1 MTISRIFSVCAAAL
15 VVFACHAPALEE
27 EIRLPEKQESVVV
40 PERTTIPF
48 SLQVSTEATKV
59 SYAGGSYQFKEG
71 DKLHVKGVTRTD
83 IEGDLTQNGD
93 VWSGDLSYLTSEGVP
108 ADNTALKVTL
118 VHADNTDTESYA
130 SAIVGS
136 DNVSEVTTAN
146 LLQYAVEHYSLFTA
160 DVTFETTSAALKQ
173 QATFLDVKV
182 TFKFDGTHEVGGG
195 GDAKINLYTSLGDV
209 LAHTAFVRQSET
221 SHNYDV
227 HFMAVIPGDA
237 PKDAFTLTV
246 VDRAITF
253 SNNDNLER
261 NKKYTV
267 TREIIYGPQL
277 GDPLWSDGTYGRM
290 THPDPSATIIGII
303 VYVNHSYTPETEE
316 ANIDNAITE
325 AAAGYG
331 HGLVMALHNVAAG
344 SGEVAG
350 LWGNDNGARW
360 CLSGGNGVLRTGT
373 TVTTPKETLGIK
385 ALNGL
390 ANTNAI
396 VEALGANSAAYL
408 AQNYAAAAA
417 PANTSGWFLPSIG
430 QWLYTISIDGFGGA
444 DPAHTWKNNN
454 GKNWLNEGSIGDLV
468 RVINNSGST
477 ENLLVKSLN
486 DRLETL
492 KSQFAPDD
500 ANFYDAFGWSV
511 NGEFGDNYW
520 TSSEYDPSYAFRMN
534 LGSVEP
540 KNGSTKYS
548 TIKPKQESKT
558 STYTYKQGFIMRIR
572 PFLAF

>member
-182 TFKFDGTHEVGGG
+182 TFIFDGTHEMGSGGNARI
-195 GDAKINLYTSLGDV
+195 DLVTSLGPV
-209 LAHTAFVRQSET
+209 RSNTAFVRQSET
-221 SHNYDV
+221 SNRYDV
-227 HFMAVIPGDA
+227 HFMAVIPGGQS
-237 PKDAFTLTV
+237 KDAFTLSV
-246 VDRAITF
+246 VDRVITF
-253 SNNDNLER
+253 SDNATLEG

-267 TREIIYGPQL
+267 TREIEFVPQL
-277 GDPLWSDGTYGRM
+277 GDPFWNDGSYGRM
-290 THPDPSATIIGII
+290 DHPDENARIVGII
-303 VYVNHSYTPETEE
+303 VYVNRDKTDE
-316 ANIDNAITE
+316 IGNAITE
-325 AAAGYG
+325 HTIINGEDHYG
-331 HGLVMALHNVAAG
+331 HGLVMALHNADEGVPWSNASTDKQCTG
-344 SGEVAG
+344 SNITRPGQTTAV
-350 LWGNDNGARW
+350 NN
-360 CLSGGNGVLRTGT
+360 LSGF
-373 TVTTPKETLGIK
+373 K
-385 ALNGL
+385 
-390 ANTNAI
+390 NTQSI
-396 VEALGANSAAYL
+396 IDALGEGAVSAASRAKAYGVSV
-408 AQNYAAAAA
+408 
-417 PANTSGWFLPSIG
+417 PAEYTTGWFLPSVG
-430 QWLYTISIDGFGGA
+430 QWMYTISTEGFGGA
-444 DPAHTWKNNN
+444 NPSSEWINGNHKLWLENGSLNDLIYVMDNKN
-454 GKNWLNEGSIGDLV
+454 SSD
-468 RVINNSGST
+468 
-477 ENLLVKSLN
+477 NLLVQSLN
-486 DRLETL
+486 DRLEFL
-492 KSQFAPDD
+492 KKEFGVD
-500 ANFYDAFGWSV
+500 YDAFGMSY
-511 NGEFGDNYW
+511 GDKYSDNYW
-520 TSSEYDPSYAFRMN
+520 SSSEGSKSTAIRMN
-534 LGSVEP
+534 FGSVETYNNM
-540 KNGSTKYS
+540 KWA
-548 TIKPKQESKT
+548 TIKVKPEPKSAT
-558 STYTYKQGFIMRIR
+558 WAWDNHFIMKVR